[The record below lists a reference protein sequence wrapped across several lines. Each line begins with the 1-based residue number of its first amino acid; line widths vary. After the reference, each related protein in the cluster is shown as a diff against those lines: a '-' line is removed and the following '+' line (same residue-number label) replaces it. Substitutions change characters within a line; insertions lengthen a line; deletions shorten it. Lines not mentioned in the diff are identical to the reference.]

1 MQKQQP
7 QLKRS
12 LTVTH
17 LVLYGLGVTIGA
29 GIYVLIGETANKAG
43 IYAPMAFI
51 VAAFVMAFTA
61 SSFAELSGR
70 YPVSA
75 GEAAY
80 INASFNSRTLSLLV
94 GLGVTSAGIVS
105 AATISIGSAGY
116 IQQFI
121 NIPENILIITVVAI
135 MGLVAIWGITES
147 ITLAGILTLV
157 EIGGLLLII
166 FGGFFGDASV
176 VTKVPDVIPPVMDI
190 NIWLAIFSA
199 GLLAFFAFIGFEDLV
214 NVAEESKNPQTTMPM
229 AIFLTLTISTL
240 LYFLVAAISVLS
252 VPVDELG
259 ASKAPLALVFSKTT
273 GLPPITITIIAII
286 ATVNGIIIQMIMAS
300 RVLYGLS
307 RQGSL
312 PAFLGE
318 VNPVTR
324 TPVKATLIVVA
335 IILMLALLFPLA
347 GLAEMTSRITLIVFS
362 LVNLALLR
370 IKLRGDKAPEGTF
383 IVWTW
388 VPVAGF
394 LISLIFLASS
404 FMQLF

>member
-80 INASFNSRTLSLLV
+80 IRAGFNSKTLSLLV

-116 IQQFI
+116 IQQFV
-121 NIPENILIITVVAI
+121 NIPESILIITVVAI

-147 ITLAGILTLV
+147 ITLAGILTLI

-166 FGGFFGDASV
+166 FGGFFSDNKV
-176 VTKVPDVIPPVMDI
+176 VSQIPTVLPPVMDI
-190 NIWLAIFSA
+190 AIWQTIFSA

-214 NVAEESKNPQTTMPM
+214 NVAEESKNPQKTMPM

-273 GLPPITITIIAII
+273 GLSPITMTIIAII

-307 RQGSL
+307 RQGTL
-312 PAFLGE
+312 PSFLGE
-318 VNPVTR
+318 VNPITR
-324 TPVKATLIVVA
+324 TPVKSTVLVVA
-335 IILMLALLFPLA
+335 IILTLALLFPLA

-362 LVNLALLR
+362 LVNLALLF
-370 IKLRGDKAPEGTF
+370 IKIRGDKAPEGTF

-394 LISLIFLASS
+394 LISLVFLASS

>member
-7 QLKRS
+7 ELKRS

-29 GIYVLIGETANKAG
+29 GIYVLIGATASKAG
-43 IYAPMAFI
+43 MYAPLAFV

-80 INASFNSRTLSLLV
+80 IKAGLNSKTLSLLV
-94 GLGVTSAGIVS
+94 GLGVASAGVVS

-116 IQQFI
+116 IQQFL
-121 NIPENILIITVVAI
+121 NIPEYILIITVVAL

-147 ITLAGILTLV
+147 ITLAGILTLI

-166 FGGFFGDASV
+166 FGGLGSDTSII
-176 VTKVPDVIPPVMDI
+176 TRIPEVMPPLLDF
-190 NIWLAIFSA
+190 NIWQAVFAA

-214 NVAEESKNPQTTMPM
+214 NVAEESKNPQRTMPV

-252 VPVDELG
+252 VPINELG
-259 ASKAPLALVFSKTT
+259 TSKAPLALVFSKTT
-273 GLPPITITIIAII
+273 GLPPLTMTIIAII

-300 RVLYGLS
+300 RVLYGLA

-312 PAFLGE
+312 PAILGD
-318 VNPVTR
+318 VHPVTR
-324 TPVKATLIVVA
+324 TPVNSTLLVA
-335 IILMLALLFPLA
+335 IIILILALLFPKNN
-347 GLAEMTSRITLIVFS
+347 LAEATSAITLVVFS
-362 LVNLALLR
+362 LVNLALLS
-370 IKLRGDKAPEGTF
+370 IKLRSDKAPEGTF

-388 VPVAGF
+388 VPGAGF
-394 LISLIFLASS
+394 IISLIFLTAK
-404 FMQLF
+404 FI